1 MKISLTER
9 ESSDLARA
17 VGTARQVRQWRRYRA
32 IQLLA
37 EDQTPQQVAAI
48 LDCSLASFYNWAAAW
63 QQQGRPGLVEAPHA
77 GRTRT
82 LDAQALR
89 LLEQWLAA
97 DPQTLG
103 EQATGWTVPLLHT
116 HLAQAGYAISQRTL
130 RRALH
135 GLDWRWK
142 RPKYVLGRPD
152 PAYEEKKGRWSR
164 GSSKR

>member
-1 MKISLTER
+1 MEISLTEQ
-9 ESSDLARA
+9 EAADLADA
-17 VGTARQVRQWRRYRA
+17 TSSVRQVRQWRRYRA

-37 EDQTPQQVAAI
+37 EGQSPQQVASV
-48 LDCSLASFYNWAAAW
+48 LGCSLASVYNWAATW
-63 QQQGRPGLVEAPHA
+63 QQRGHTGLTEPKHT

-82 LDAQALR
+82 LDATALG
-89 LLEQWLAA
+89 LLEQWLET

-103 EQATGWTVPLLHT
+103 EQITGWTVPLLHT
-116 HLAQAGYAISQRTL
+116 RLAQAGYALSQRTL

-135 GLDWRWK
+135 RLGWRWK

-164 GSSKR
+164 GFSRR

>member
-1 MKISLTER
+1 MEISLTEQ
-9 ESSDLARA
+9 ESLELAQA
-17 VGTARQVRQWRRYRA
+17 TTAARQVRQWRRYRA

-37 EDQTPQQVAAI
+37 EHQTPQQVADV
-48 LDCSLASFYNWAAAW
+48 LDCSLASIYNWAAAW
-63 QQQGRPGLVEAPHA
+63 QQGGRAALQEVTHT
-77 GRTRT
+77 GRSRM
-82 LDAQALR
+82 LDQTALH

-103 EQATGWTVPLLHT
+103 EQATGWTVPLLQT

-135 GLDWRWK
+135 QLGWRWK

-152 PAYEEKKGRWSR
+152 PAYTEKKGQWSR
-164 GSSKR
+164 ASSKS